1 MSVLVVAETKIENI
15 GRNLDGFA
23 GFISAAI
30 FRKIACW
37 LLLLGFIF
45 FSNEQNMT
53 VEIANQV
60 THMLLLFGEIYIEL
74 PSVIS
79 EELMMFRK

>member
-1 MSVLVVAETKIENI
+1 MDLQVSYLQLFSVQKNSMLVAVV
-15 GRNLDGFA
+15 GFY
-23 GFISAAI
+23 F
-30 FRKIACW
+30 
-37 LLLLGFIF
+37 F